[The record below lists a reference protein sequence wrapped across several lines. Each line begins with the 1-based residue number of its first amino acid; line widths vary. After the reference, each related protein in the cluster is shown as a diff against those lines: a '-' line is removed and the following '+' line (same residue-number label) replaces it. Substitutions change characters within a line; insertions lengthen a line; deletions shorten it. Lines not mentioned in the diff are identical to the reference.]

1 MGVNFDNGPLEGIG
15 VAKIA
20 TDQAPTAGE
29 LEQTLRDATCQH
41 IATVTEACERRR
53 MCQTPAETEFITVT
67 TCVTCH
73 AHVPTPEGA

>member
-1 MGVNFDNGPLEGIG
+1 MGVNFDDGPLEGLG

-20 TDQAPTAGE
+20 TGRVPTVGE
-29 LEQTLRDATCQH
+29 LEQALRDATCEH
-41 IATVTEACERRR
+41 IATVTEAYERRR
-53 MCQTPAETEFITVT
+53 MFQTPAETEFITVT